1 MKIIRIKT
9 FTLSLIL
16 VLFLNFEFAYAQ
28 SQDNFSYQAVIR
40 DGSGELAVSSNIG
53 MQISILEGSETG
65 NAVYVERHFPTT
77 NANGLVTIEIG
88 TGTVTSGNF
97 ENIDWGGNTHFI
109 TTETDINGGS
119 NYDMSATSQLL
130 SVPYAIN
137 AQSVSRIEDGQ
148 IEINHLS
155 IENAEEGDILRFNG
169 SEWERVSEAFTL
181 EGQNTIT
188 TDKNL
193 DIDGQI
199 QNTEKTGQANL
210 VPIAYGVIRNEEIS
224 TGTGNFIL
232 SKGSNPSSG
241 DYYDINI
248 QGENFIYYDYITQVT
263 PVREGTVRATSNNG
277 QLRIYIYNRDGNS
290 TYSDFNF
297 VVYKP

>member
-1 MKIIRIKT
+1 MKTITIKT

-16 VLFLNFEFAYAQ
+16 SLFISIDFAYAQ

-77 NANGLVTIEIG
+77 NANGLVSLEIG

-137 AQSVSRIEDGQ
+137 AQSVSMIEDGQ
-148 IEINHLS
+148 IDVNHLS
-155 IENAEEGDILRFNG
+155 AENAEEGDILRFNG
-169 SEWERVSEAFTL
+169 TEWERIQEPITI
-181 EGQNTIT
+181 EDQNTLS

-193 DIDGQI
+193 DIDGQVY
-199 QNTEKTGQANL
+199 NTEKTGEANL
-210 VPIAYGVIRNEEIS
+210 LPIAYGVIRNDEIAS
-224 TGTGNFIL
+224 GTGNFSI
-232 SKGSNPSSG
+232 SKGSSFSG
-241 DYYDINI
+241 DYYDINFDDHH
-248 QGENFIYYDYITQVT
+248 FIYYNYITQAT
-263 PVREGTVRATSNNG
+263 PVSKGYARATSNQG
-277 QLRIYIYNRDGNS
+277 RLRIYIYDEDGDS
-290 TYSDFNF
+290 YYSDFNF
-297 VVYKP
+297 VVYRP